1 VQHVHRL
8 GRSGRCGRAGKATHF
23 VSPDGPQAM
32 LADMIRTAT
41 EAGEPLEES
50 FSRQRGF
57 RKKIKKTGAPRN
69 ANANKP
75 RGGF

>member
-1 VQHVHRL
+1 
-8 GRSGRCGRAGKATHF
+8 
-23 VSPDGPQAM
+23 M
-32 LADMIRTAT
+32 LAGMIRTAT